1 MGTNINNTL
10 FKFLPW
16 SDQVNPWQ
24 GTRSPLKPVLT
35 CSVWKGWGA
44 LPSSDAALF
53 MNITT
58 FIIIII
64 DVILSPQKLG
74 PIILRYPENLVQ
86 RQIIKAENPLKARY
100 FHVFKK
106 NSGRMVFLIMGPR
119 KNYRRACIRHNTIM
133 SSAGTQDE
141 VIVTQKRGH
150 TQV

>member
-1 MGTNINNTL
+1 MNI
-10 FKFLPW
+10 
-16 SDQVNPWQ
+16 
-24 GTRSPLKPVLT
+24 
-35 CSVWKGWGA
+35 
-44 LPSSDAALF
+44 
-53 MNITT
+53 ITT

-74 PIILRYPENLVQ
+74 PIILWYSENLVQ

-119 KNYRRACIRHNTIM
+119 TNYRRACIRHNTIM
-133 SSAGTQDE
+133 SSADTQDE
-141 VIVTQKRGH
+141 IIVTQKRGH